1 MLEELMKIFDWQID
15 NVRILLFQDPIV
27 AVVLHLLVELLSF
40 KLDGFNGLDLWNDKL
55 EEIILTE
62 HLHIII
68 TAIHKAVTSAPKR

>member
-68 TAIHKAVTSAPKR
+68 TAIHKAVTSAPE